1 MFDDFNNIFV
11 ITKCFDIT
19 MKILFQSQ
27 HFVQC
32 TAVSCR
38 AGYLI
43 KREFWM
49 IYFTVQYSFRKT
61 FKGSDRQCMVVE
73 LRLRYYWGKNWFQL
87 RPNRRFYGAYLFR
100 KVAIFKILIDCPFW
114 KYDFENRFYLNYSKT
129 TMTNLT
135 TNSTEN

>member
-1 MFDDFNNIFV
+1 MQICNILFDDFNNIFV

-73 LRLRYYWGKNWFQL
+73 LRLRYYWVEKIGFIWDRDLTNVC
-87 RPNRRFYGAYLFR
+87 FYGAYLFC

-114 KYDFENRFYLNYSKT
+114 KCMILRIGFI
-129 TMTNLT
+129 
-135 TNSTEN
+135 